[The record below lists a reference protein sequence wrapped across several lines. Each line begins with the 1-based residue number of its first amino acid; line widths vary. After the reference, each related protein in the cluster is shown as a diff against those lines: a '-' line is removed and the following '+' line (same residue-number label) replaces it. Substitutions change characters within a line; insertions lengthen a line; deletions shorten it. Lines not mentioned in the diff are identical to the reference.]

1 MGIDSFLRGPDR
13 GKRLGGIKVFRV
25 WKVNMDFQVE
35 HEKEKG
41 LEKKAGIQAYGIHI
55 SFGCKLQTLALANTS
70 GEREFVGKIHG
81 TEGGPQHSGLR
92 RLGPG
97 QLWGSGWQE
106 LMSCLTLDDSKATAF
121 HYG

>member
-1 MGIDSFLRGPDR
+1 MGIDSFLSVLDR

-25 WKVNMDFQVE
+25 WKVKMDFQVE

-55 SFGCKLQTLALANTS
+55 SFGCKLQKLALANIS

-81 TEGGPQHSGLR
+81 TEGGLQHSGLR
-92 RLGPG
+92 RDQGSFGGLGG
-97 QLWGSGWQE
+97 RNS
-106 LMSCLTLDDSKATAF
+106 
-121 HYG
+121 